1 MDNKQKMK
9 KLKKGALVRLSVS
22 KCFTTKQGGDL
33 RYPMSNYLNDDR
45 GTIESARPTTPEEQA
60 NWRLAIRQ
68 EIQDAREA
76 GEDTFHIGM
85 NSAGESRLPPQS
97 RHIPLHRDRTYQV
110 LRARCRVRLG
120 WGNPTPGLAKILC
133 TVTGEETYVKR
144 DLLEVI

>member
-1 MDNKQKMK
+1 MDNKKKMK
-9 KLKKGALVRLSVS
+9 KLAKGSLVRLNVS
-22 KCFTTKQGGDL
+22 KCFTTRQGGDL
-33 RYPMSNYLNDDR
+33 HYPMINYHNDSK
-45 GTIESARPTTPEEQA
+45 GTVESARPTTPEEQD
-60 NWRLAIRQ
+60 NWRKELRQ
-68 EIQDAREA
+68 EIQDTREA
-76 GEDTFHIGM
+76 GEDTFHIAFD
-85 NSAGESRLPPQS
+85 SAGESRLPPQS